1 MKDLIKEL
9 IGAIDEKADEKYRSA
24 TSNVSSVV
32 NELNNYSSA
41 IASAKK
47 LLGCVYDKLK
57 IVDPEDEYDPAND
70 FDEADKKIKKIEE
83 WIKNL
88 STEDPPKKLNNS
100 PYEDVLTALKKK
112 LAELSKLAESAKA
125 EKDAEKIYQIY
136 KKAMSIMDSAEVI
149 VKKLP
154 KEKSTDSVK
163 TSVQI
168 EVAATM
174 YAMDACVR
182 AIRIYEIRSRAKAID
197 DSESKKSRE
206 AMEMSRKIKE
216 SAEKE
221 AKDYSSVAAYA
232 EADNREDAIE
242 SAKHTLHSAEIGYK
256 NAEGAEMLA
265 KAIHA
270 EFELINT
277 VAERAFTQAKASEK
291 AAQNTA
297 SAKNDSQAEKYAQ
310 EASFAKNQV
319 DDSLSKASQ
328 HYEQIEDLQENL
340 NDIPNNSPSLTPEES
355 KIISEINKTF
365 KNLLKLKTDADIE
378 AYKVQFNFE
387 NALHSENALQA
398 EEALTQAKKAC
409 SEVEKYEKQSEEL
422 TRNANDMLD
431 YAAKSWSFQSTGMI
445 QITVAKISATAKKIK
460 DTVEFSKSRLQKIES
475 ILASK
480 KESK

>member
-70 FDEADKKIKKIEE
+70 FDEADKKIKKIKE

-100 PYEDVLTALKKK
+100 PYEGILKEKLT
-112 LAELSKLAESAKA
+112 ELSKLAESAKA

-149 VKKLP
+149 FKRLP

-163 TSVQI
+163 TSAQI
-168 EVAATM
+168 EAAATM

-206 AMEMSRKIKE
+206 AMKMSREIKE
-216 SAEKE
+216 SAEEE
-221 AKDYSSVAAYA
+221 AKNYSSVAAYA
-232 EADNREDAIE
+232 AADERADAIE
-242 SAKHTLHSAEIGYK
+242 SAKHALHSAEIGYK

-291 AAQNTA
+291 AVQNTA

-460 DTVEFSKSRLQKIES
+460 DAVEFSKSRLQKIES

>member
-1 MKDLIKEL
+1 MYDLKDLIKEL

-32 NELNNYSSA
+32 DELNNYSSA

-57 IVDPEDEYDPAND
+57 IVDPKDEYDPAND
-70 FDEADKKIKKIEE
+70 FDEADKKIKKIEK

-100 PYEDVLTALKKK
+100 PYEGILKALKEK
-112 LAELSKLAESAKA
+112 LAESSKLAESAKA
-125 EKDAEKIYQIY
+125 EKDAEKIYLIY
-136 KKAMSIMDSAEVI
+136 QKAQSIMDSAEVI

-154 KEKSTDSVK
+154 KEESTDSVK
-163 TSVQI
+163 TSAQI
-168 EVAATM
+168 NAAAIM
-174 YAMDACVR
+174 YAINACTS
-182 AIRIYEIRSRAKAID
+182 AIRVHEIRSRAKAID

-232 EADNREDAIE
+232 AADDRADAIE
-242 SAKHTLHSAEIGYK
+242 SARHNLDLAEIGYENSK
-256 NAEGAEMLA
+256 ETKRLA

-270 EFELINT
+270 EFELVNT

-297 SAKNDSQAEKYAQ
+297 SAKDVLQAQ
-310 EASFAKNQV
+310 EYARDASFAKYQV

-328 HYEQIEDLQENL
+328 HYAQIEDLQENL
-340 NDIPNNSPSLTPEES
+340 YSIPSDLLPSMSQEES
-355 KIISEINKTF
+355 RAISVINKTL
-365 KNLLKLKTDADIE
+365 KKLLKLKAVADTE
-378 AYKVQFNFE
+378 TYRVQFNLE
-387 NALHSENALQA
+387 DAMYSEN
-398 EEALTQAKKAC
+398 EEALAQAKKAC

-422 TRNANDMLD
+422 AREANYMPK
-431 YAAKSWSFQSTGMI
+431 YAESRHFRSTDSI
-445 QITVAKISATAKKIK
+445 QRTANKISAIAKEIK
-460 DTVEFSKSRLQKIES
+460 DTVRISKSRLQETES

-480 KESK
+480 KDSK